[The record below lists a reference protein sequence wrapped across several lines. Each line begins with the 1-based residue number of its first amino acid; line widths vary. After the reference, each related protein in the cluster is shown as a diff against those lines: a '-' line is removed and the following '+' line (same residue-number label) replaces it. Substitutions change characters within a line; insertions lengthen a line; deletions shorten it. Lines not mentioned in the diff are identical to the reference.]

1 MICRES
7 TQKLM
12 STSKNYPLVHVK
24 LSLLPQ
30 PHVTSWTLNHHFRFG
45 GGSAPNKPQQ
55 LVWTSHH
62 RPICCYSVPWQCEHQ
77 GFGPMGTN
85 PPSLLTGFNPSKG
98 NRRNSKEWFSLN
110 SSTVDVQRAAGVA
123 SWRADASLKI
133 CEEPPKRYCRNLS
146 RLAGGFWLCSR
157 SIRISLGNSRGRT
170 MEIFMLSIIPL
181 SSVYV

>member
-1 MICRES
+1 MGSVLSELNCGANGITTCKHRLVMFVLGVES
-7 TQKLM
+7 ATPPCTATYDLQPGKYTKYM
-12 STSKNYPLVHVK
+12 STSKNYPLFHVK

-85 PPSLLTGFNPSKG
+85 PPSLLSGFNPSKG
-98 NRRNSKEWFSLN
+98 NRRNSRNSKEWFSLN

-133 CEEPPKRYCRNLS
+133 CEEPPKR
-146 RLAGGFWLCSR
+146 
-157 SIRISLGNSRGRT
+157 
-170 MEIFMLSIIPL
+170 
-181 SSVYV
+181 